1 MRLGLAVGW
10 AYGQAIEHARS
21 RLKLSHPGDVA
32 TGLRMLQRGRIELL
46 ASNEHNTEPVLQA
59 MGLAQQMLVL
69 QAPIAVQAGHFA
81 YPRNEQA
88 EELRLSFDLGLE
100 SPHNSGA
107 LTELGRFW
115 GVKVPD

>member
-59 MGLAQQMLVL
+59 MGLAVVSQEVVH
-69 QAPIAVQAGHFA
+69 P
-81 YPRNEQA
+81 
-88 EELRLSFDLGLE
+88 
-100 SPHNSGA
+100 
-107 LTELGRFW
+107 
-115 GVKVPD
+115 K